1 MYKIL
6 IVEDDINISEMVT
19 DYLSGEGYEV
29 LPVYTG
35 ESAISALE
43 QESYDLALIDL
54 MLPGCSGFDVVKS
67 IRKKSVMPVI
77 IITAKDNDIDKTRGL
92 NLGADDYVT
101 KPFSMVL
108 LGKRITALLRRC
120 GQMQSIDTITF
131 GDVTVNFSGYTAHDK
146 NGRIDITPK
155 EIELLKLLIE
165 HKGLV
170 LTRSQILDELWG
182 YDYPIIDR
190 TIDSF
195 IKNLRK
201 KLRLYS
207 FVTVK
212 GIGYK
217 YEVVE

>member
-101 KPFSMVL
+101 KPFYIDELVARVNVQLRNADL
-108 LGKRITALLRRC
+108 LDMAKLHSLKENIAKEIIEQT
-120 GQMQSIDTITF
+120 
-131 GDVTVNFSGYTAHDK
+131 
-146 NGRIDITPK
+146 IDIFSTFRSRAK
-155 EIELLKLLIE
+155 ELEINEESINKIEKKVI
-165 HKGLV
+165 
-170 LTRSQILDELWG
+170 RSL
-182 YDYPIIDR
+182 
-190 TIDSF
+190 
-195 IKNLRK
+195 
-201 KLRLYS
+201 
-207 FVTVK
+207 
-212 GIGYK
+212 
-217 YEVVE
+217 